1 MSANNK
7 PSPDSGKKS
16 PNRISPNRILGLTI
30 DHKGFVPDIIKGAGV
45 GAVIGAAGTGAGVRV
60 TIGDRP
66 QDNNSVVVYQMPSQA
81 AGAPAQPAGDD
92 ERGQPTPISEAEK
105 REGLA
110 GNSNQPVS
118 VTSVESKPLHVINKD
133 FSALQKLWYGTLS
146 SLPDWGS
153 SQDPLALVKFTTM
166 AGAVAG
172 AGVHVHRRR
181 RGNKPD
187 DGQAEEQEKP
197 ATHAEK
203 IAAEAAG
210 KANGNAPSIS

>member
-1 MSANNK
+1 MSANDK

-16 PNRISPNRILGLTI
+16 PNHNLGLTI
-30 DHKGFVPDIIKGAGV
+30 DHRGLIYDAVKGAAI
-45 GAVIGAAGTGAGVRV
+45 GAAIGAAGTGAGVRV
-60 TIGDRP
+60 TIVEDRP
-66 QDNNSVVVYQMPSQA
+66 QDNNSAIVYRMPAPA

-110 GNSNQPVS
+110 GNSNQSVS

-187 DGQAEEQEKP
+187 DGQAQEQEKP